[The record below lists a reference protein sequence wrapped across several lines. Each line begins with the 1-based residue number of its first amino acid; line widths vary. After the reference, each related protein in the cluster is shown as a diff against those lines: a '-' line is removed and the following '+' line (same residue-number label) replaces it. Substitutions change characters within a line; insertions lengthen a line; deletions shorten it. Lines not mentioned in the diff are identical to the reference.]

1 MYFSSRRGS
10 AVSFDMALEKH
21 YNKTAKVIG
30 GIIGLTRRKEAVALW
45 NITKHERDLRVSS
58 MEKWCGL
65 IAMQI
70 KTQNSTS
77 ITNLQQEKPH

>member
-45 NITKHERDLRVSS
+45 NITKHERHLHVSS
-58 MEKWCGL
+58 MEKMVCF
-65 IAMQI
+65 
-70 KTQNSTS
+70 NCR
-77 ITNLQQEKPH
+77 